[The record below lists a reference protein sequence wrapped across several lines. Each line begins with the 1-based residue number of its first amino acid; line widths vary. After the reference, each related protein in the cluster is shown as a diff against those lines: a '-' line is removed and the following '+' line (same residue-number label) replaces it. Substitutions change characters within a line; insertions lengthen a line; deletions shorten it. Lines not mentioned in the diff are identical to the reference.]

1 MDFAGFVKVLLGIL
15 GPLALLLIAVALVVF
30 LYGIVL
36 YIASAGNSTAQTKG
50 RNLIMW
56 GLIALTV
63 LTSVWGIATMVS
75 NSLFN
80 TGAYGVSGGVYG
92 TAGTAPVTTT
102 CGPYGCVSVSTN
114 ASSWW
119 SQLSHSLGL

>member
-30 LYGIVL
+30 LYGIVI
-36 YIASAGNSTAQTKG
+36 YIASAGDSTAKAKG
-50 RNLIMW
+50 RDLIMW
-56 GLIALTV
+56 GIIALTV
-63 LTSVWGIATMVS
+63 LTSVWGIASMVS
-75 NSLFN
+75 VSLFN
-80 TGAYGVSGGVYG
+80 TGGSGATG
-92 TAGTAPVTTT
+92 TVPVTTT
-102 CGPYGCVSVSTN
+102 CGTYGCVSVSTN